1 MTFDLIIKNGT
12 LIDGTGKTP
21 AFIADVGING
31 DRIEAIGDLSQAQAT
46 TTIDATDH
54 VVAPG
59 FIDVHVHSEIALL
72 TGVHRHAEVQQGIT
86 TQLLAP
92 DGFGWTGLSP
102 KQTQELWTYTRFSVG
117 KVDIPLGWQNPE
129 DYLALFEGNSPA
141 NVYSQVPHCALR
153 LAVCGW
159 NPRPATD
166 SEIAQMA
173 DLTRQWMEAGAG
185 VLNLGLDYQ
194 PSANADFRELV
205 ALCKVAA
212 EYGGI
217 YAAHARYHILGRKA
231 AWEETVE
238 LSKAANIPVHIS
250 HERVDLD
257 AEKWLEKIENE
268 GADLTFESYL
278 YPAGMTHMYMMLPMK
293 FQEGSPDEVNKRLE
307 DPTVKAE
314 SLIELKRWLGHADQ
328 VVGYTGSNRHIGKR
342 LSDLAQEHNTTP
354 EAFAYNLLLEEH
366 EHQAFVFPWQDDPE
380 ESEKTVTRTATHP
393 RMMVAS
399 DGIFNIPHPHPRGFG
414 CFSRV
419 LGHFVRERNLLTL
432 EEAVYKMSGFP
443 AQRFGI
449 PDRGELAKG
458 KAADI
463 VIFDPKTVAAQSTF
477 EAPTLPP
484 VGIPY
489 VIVNGQIVIQNS
501 QPTDQ
506 LPGRVVRHRKT

>member
-1 MTFDLIIKNGT
+1 MTFDILIKNGT

-21 AFIADVGING
+21 AYVADVGIKN
-31 DRIEAIGDLSQAQAT
+31 DCIDAIGNLSQAQAS
-46 TTIDATDH
+46 TTIDATGH

-59 FIDVHVHSEIALL
+59 FIDVHVHSEIAML
-72 TGVHRHAEVQQGIT
+72 TGIHRYAEVQQGIT

-117 KVDIPLGWQNPE
+117 NVNIPLGWQTPE
-129 DYLALFEGNSPA
+129 DYLAIFEGNIPA
-141 NVYSQVPHCALR
+141 NVFPQVPHCALR

-159 NPRPATD
+159 DARPATD
-166 SEIAQMA
+166 SEIDQMA
-173 DLTRQWMEAGAG
+173 NLTRQWMETGAG

-212 EYGGI
+212 QYNGI

-231 AWEETVE
+231 AWEETMA
-238 LSKAANIPVHIS
+238 LSQAANIPVHIS
-250 HERVDLD
+250 HERVDDETAAL
-257 AEKWLEKIENE
+257 LETIDKENI
-268 GADLTFESYL
+268 DLTFESYI
-278 YPAGMTHMYMMLPMK
+278 YAAGMTHMYMMLPMK
-293 FQEGSPDEVNKRLE
+293 YQEGSPEEVNKRLK
-307 DPTVKAE
+307 DNTVKEE
-314 SLIELKRWLGHADQ
+314 SLIELKKWLGRGDQ
-328 VVGYTGSNRHIGKR
+328 VVGYTGSNRYIGR
-342 LSDLAQEHNTTP
+342 TLTELAQEHHTTP

-366 EHQAFVFPWQDDPE
+366 EHQAFVFPWQNDPKV
-380 ESEKTVTRTATHP
+380 SEQTLTRTATHP

-399 DGIFNIPHPHPRGFG
+399 DGIYNIPHPHPRGFG
-414 CFSRV
+414 CFARV

-463 VIFDPKTVAAQSTF
+463 VIFDPQTVAAQSTY
-477 EAPTLPP
+477 ESPTLPP
-484 VGIPY
+484 VGIPH
-489 VIVNGQIVIQNS
+489 VLVNGHIVIQNG

-506 LPGRVVRHRKT
+506 LPGRVVRHQST